1 MDKISTWNGSFCLE
15 SRVEIVGGFR
25 VRVKENPLKIEKGTQ
40 NLRPQDPK
48 SQLLEH

>member
-1 MDKISTWNGSFCLE
+1 MEKISTWNGNFCLE
-15 SRVEIVGGFR
+15 SRVEILGFR
-25 VRVKENPLKIEKGTQ
+25 VRVKEASLEIEKGTQ